1 MELVSEFER
10 TGEAVGA
17 ELVEDFPT
25 ISTQVD
31 GALLKWRPDVA
42 ISLAWDLPGWVKVEK
57 IAVNVM
63 SSFVGDRVTPDHAG
77 HAPSGAP
84 VVPGG
89 PLAYPSTLPAD
100 DVVAAIREAGIP
112 AFPSYEAGTHVRNA
126 ALYSLLHWTSVRGGG
141 CLVGQLHLPPL
152 PGMFGAGGPSMS
164 LEDEARA
171 VRASIGA
178 CKRATAGVGT

>member
-1 MELVSEFER
+1 MELVSEFEG

-17 ELVEDFPT
+17 ELVEDFRT
-25 ISTQVD
+25 ISEQAAR
-31 GALLKWRPDVA
+31 ALRRWSPDVA
-42 ISLAWDLPGWVKVEK
+42 ISLAWDLPPWVKVER

-63 SSFVGDRVTPDHAG
+63 SSFVGDKVIPDHEG
-77 HAPSGAP
+77 NTPSGVP

-89 PLAYPSTLPAD
+89 PLVYASTLPAD
-100 DVVAAIREAGIP
+100 AVVAAIRGAGLP

-126 ALYSLLHWTSVRGGG
+126 ALYSLLHWASLRGGG

-152 PGMFGAGGPSMS
+152 PGMFGAGGPGMG

-178 CKRATAGVGT
+178 CTKALAGERD

>member
-17 ELVEDFPT
+17 ELVEDFRT
-25 ISTQVD
+25 ISEQAAR
-31 GALLKWRPDVA
+31 ALRRWSPDVA
-42 ISLAWDLPGWVKVEK
+42 ISLAWDLPRWVKVER

-63 SSFVGDRVTPDHAG
+63 SSFVGDKVTPDHEG
-77 HAPSGAP
+77 TTPSGVP

-89 PLAYPSTLPAD
+89 PLAYASTLPAD
-100 DVVAAIREAGIP
+100 DVVAAIRGAGLP

-126 ALYSLLHWTSVRGGG
+126 ALYSLLHWTSLRGGG

-152 PGMFGAGGPSMS
+152 PGMFGAGGPGMG

-178 CKRATAGVGT
+178 CAKALAGERD